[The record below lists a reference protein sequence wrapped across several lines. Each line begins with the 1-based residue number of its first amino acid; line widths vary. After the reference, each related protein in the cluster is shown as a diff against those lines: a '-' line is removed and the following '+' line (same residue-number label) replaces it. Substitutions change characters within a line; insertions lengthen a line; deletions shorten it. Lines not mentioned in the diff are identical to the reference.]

1 MATTKERILDAAE
14 ALFSD
19 QGFATTSLRS
29 ITAAAEVNLAAVN
42 YHFGS
47 KEQLIEEV
55 FVRRLGP
62 INRERLENRDRW
74 ERGAGEE
81 GPTLEQIIEAFLGP
95 PLRMGH
101 EPERGGAVFVR
112 LLGHTIS
119 QPDDRIR
126 EMFTRQFREVV
137 PRFIAAFRRRIP
149 DLPTAEI
156 FWRFL
161 FLIGSMAHTMALR
174 NRRWC
179 TCPPSSPYCTFWPD
193 AA

>member
-1 MATTKERILDAAE
+1 M
-14 ALFSD
+14 
-19 QGFATTSLRS
+19 
-29 ITAAAEVNLAAVN
+29 NLAAVN

-62 INRERLENRDRW
+62 INRERLENLDRL

-174 NRRWC
+174 DDMQRLSGGLCTDSDVESMIRRLV
-179 TCPPSSPYCTFWPD
+179 PFL
-193 AA
+193 AAGMRAAAPALEGREVS